1 MSHPRAVSA
10 RNRFR
15 CSKPASRERPLA
27 DGSLGAKAM
36 TNTCGLYV
44 LYIHRQA
51 TCPLCLRLALRP
63 GFRRLEGVSD
73 GLSGQTLA
81 GRTIKTM

>member
-15 CSKPASRERPLA
+15 CSKSASRERPLA

-51 TCPLCLRLALRP
+51 TCPLCLRSRLKAGFSAP
-63 GFRRLEGVSD
+63 GGVIV
-73 GLSGQTLA
+73 TV
-81 GRTIKTM
+81 

>member
-15 CSKPASRERPLA
+15 CSKSASRERPLA

-44 LYIHRQA
+44 LYIH
-51 TCPLCLRLALRP
+51 T
-63 GFRRLEGVSD
+63 
-73 GLSGQTLA
+73 
-81 GRTIKTM
+81 